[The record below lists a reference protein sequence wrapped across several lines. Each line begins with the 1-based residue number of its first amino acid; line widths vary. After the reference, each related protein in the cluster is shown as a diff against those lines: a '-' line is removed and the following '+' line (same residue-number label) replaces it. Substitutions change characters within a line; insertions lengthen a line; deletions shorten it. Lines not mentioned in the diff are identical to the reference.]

1 MDAGADVDAG
11 QVGVEYDMTTSILET
26 PVSAPA
32 GSNYEQDFYAWAMKN
47 AVLLRQRRFAEIDAD
62 NIAEEL
68 ESMGRSEKRELVN
81 RLAVLLTHLLKWR
94 HQPNRRG
101 NSWRYTIKEQ
111 RRAVFKS
118 LRDNPSLR
126 SQLPEYLNEAYEDA
140 LLKVI
145 KQTGLDEG
153 AFPPACPFTLDQLMD
168 DDFWPE

>member
-1 MDAGADVDAG
+1 
-11 QVGVEYDMTTSILET
+11 MTTTTLET

-32 GSNYEQDFYAWAMKN
+32 GSNYERDFYAWAMKN
-47 AVLLRQRRFAEIDAD
+47 AVLLRQRRFAEIDAN

-145 KQTGLDEG
+145 RQTGLDEG